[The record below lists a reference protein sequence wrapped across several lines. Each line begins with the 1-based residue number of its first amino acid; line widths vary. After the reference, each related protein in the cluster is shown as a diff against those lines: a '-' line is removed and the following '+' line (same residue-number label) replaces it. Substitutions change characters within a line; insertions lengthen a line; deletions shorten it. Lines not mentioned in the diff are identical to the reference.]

1 MHFLPY
7 QPNLVLI
14 ACLAQWLSDMPAQ
27 KDLPSMENINEP
39 NRPWEG
45 QLKHNLLGPA
55 TEKGGHQPP
64 A

>member
-1 MHFLPY
+1 
-7 QPNLVLI
+7 
-14 ACLAQWLSDMPAQ
+14 MPAQ

-39 NRPWEG
+39 NRPWAG
-45 QLKHNLLGPA
+45 QLKHNLFGPA